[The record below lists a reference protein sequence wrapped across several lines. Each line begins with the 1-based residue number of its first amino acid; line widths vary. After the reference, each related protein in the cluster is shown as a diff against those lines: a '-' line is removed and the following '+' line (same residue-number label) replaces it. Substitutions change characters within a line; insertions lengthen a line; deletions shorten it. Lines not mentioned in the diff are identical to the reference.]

1 MSHRSLPST
10 LMIDCLDEHFDESYE
25 FWSRALGLGRR
36 RPGPEQKYVTLGRLD
51 MPFTVRMQRVS
62 GDPGYHL
69 DIATSDMKAERE
81 RMLACGARAKYRI
94 KRWWVME
101 DPSGNAFC
109 LVRPEEGFEEYAREW
124 RHEQGKS

>member
-1 MSHRSLPST
+1 MSHKRLLST
-10 LMIDCLDEHFDESYE
+10 LMIDCLDEHFDQSFE

-36 RPGPEQKYVTLGRLD
+36 RPGSGQKYVTLGQLD
-51 MPFTVRMQRVS
+51 MPLMVRMQRVS

-69 DIATSDMKAERE
+69 DIATNNMRAGRE
-81 RMLACGARAKYRI
+81 RMLAIGARAKYRV

-109 LVRPEEGFEEYAREW
+109 LVGPEEGFEEYAKAW
-124 RHEQGKS
+124 DG